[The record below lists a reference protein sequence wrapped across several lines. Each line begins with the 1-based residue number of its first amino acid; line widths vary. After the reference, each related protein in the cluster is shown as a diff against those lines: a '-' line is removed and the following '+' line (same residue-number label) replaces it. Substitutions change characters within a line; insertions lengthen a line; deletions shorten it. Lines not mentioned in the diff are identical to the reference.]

1 MPRPISFP
9 YSPGFNIAE
18 KENQKEQKIDAAG
31 IASVFAF
38 PYTEESV
45 NTGNT
50 VKNVFSSSDPRSI
63 LLKNDVRNVVI
74 VPKGSSDIR
83 NEMPSL
89 LAHVKVSERASN
101 YNKVNTQEPDRVLT
115 RQSFSKFVSL
125 CYICCM
131 NVILILY
138 SNLFICLRM
147 NLLCNCI

>member
-18 KENQKEQKIDAAG
+18 KENQKDPKIDAAG

-63 LLKNDVRNVVI
+63 LLKNDARNVVI

-115 RQSFSKFVSL
+115 RQSFSKFIPSCSV
-125 CYICCM
+125 CCVY
-131 NVILILY
+131 VILILY
-138 SNLFICLRM
+138 SNLFIYLFVY
-147 NLLCNCI
+147 LFVCI